1 MIDRREIT
9 LRGADNVRDLGGL
22 STGDGRCTRHGRLL
36 RSATLQELTET
47 DMQSLVD
54 GVGLRLVVDLRLPEE
69 AGQQGRGPL
78 AERVGGYANLP
89 FRTAGMVRADVI
101 PDVADIDLLTHYR
114 GFLEASGAEI
124 VTAVGL
130 LADPRNQPAIFHCAA
145 GKDRTGVLAAI
156 LLDAVGV
163 EEDAIV
169 ADYAL
174 TGRHMDRVIARLC
187 RLPWYREAMSL
198 LPTRAHLAEP
208 ETMRRFL
215 RDLHTEHGGAAT
227 WLIARGLDPAALD
240 TLRWSLVGSEE
251 PADHP
256 RTARLP
262 RLRRDEPPELIEES
276 R

>member
-78 AERVGGYANLP
+78 AERVGAYANLP
-89 FRTAGMVRADVI
+89 FRTADMVRTDVI
-101 PDVADIDLLTHYR
+101 PDVAGIDLLTHYR

-130 LADPRNQPAIFHCAA
+130 LADRATSRRSF
-145 GKDRTGVLAAI
+145 T
-156 LLDAVGV
+156 
-163 EEDAIV
+163 
-169 ADYAL
+169 
-174 TGRHMDRVIARLC
+174 AR
-187 RLPWYREAMSL
+187 P
-198 LPTRAHLAEP
+198 
-208 ETMRRFL
+208 
-215 RDLHTEHGGAAT
+215 G
-227 WLIARGLDPAALD
+227 
-240 TLRWSLVGSEE
+240 
-251 PADHP
+251 
-256 RTARLP
+256 RTAPACWR
-262 RLRRDEPPELIEES
+262 
-276 R
+276 